1 MEITALIIH
10 GVTVTL
16 EADDTGRPVLLATGP
31 QEAITTELRSLLNTV
46 AADHNTWAEIR
57 AR

>member
-31 QEAITTELRSLLNTV
+31 QEAITDELRSLLNTV
-46 AADHNTWAEIR
+46 AADYNTWAEIT
-57 AR
+57 AQ